1 MFFRCE
7 LPNFREISSL
17 VEERRTF
24 KTCYVLLR
32 FSFYRQRSPWQH
44 RIKDEGNG
52 RELIHKGHLLE
63 ITGHV
68 TTHCDI
74 FSTSKTLSQS
84 FVIFFLKCRCYFHY
98 HFYLL
103 RYLGFVHF
111 GGKWK
116 PDDWQQVQGYCS
128 WPCYTPFFCVFF
140 FSSDDSLSVLF
151 RFAATWWTTRS
162 AWWNEEL
169 SMTWRSWR
177 GCENRRLFSL
187 ACARLQC
194 ERFFYSFVALYVVV
208 VVYFPPQSPEQ
219 EPPQP
224 AVRAAVPEERRADPT
239 VSPQIFLCFAW
250 TSAGWLLPTSG
261 WRTETYVHS
270 HRRSLS
276 SIFSWIWVSDF
287 VRTSAAYH
295 ENCFLKQ
302 HNEGGSRHFAVIDIS
317 ETDNLRNSTQK
328 QKQL

>member
-1 MFFRCE
+1 MW
-7 LPNFREISSL
+7 LHIA
-17 VEERRTF
+17 
-24 KTCYVLLR
+24 
-32 FSFYRQRSPWQH
+32 
-44 RIKDEGNG
+44 
-52 RELIHKGHLLE
+52 
-63 ITGHV
+63 
-68 TTHCDI
+68 
-74 FSTSKTLSQS
+74 
-84 FVIFFLKCRCYFHY
+84 IFFLYQKLCPN
-98 HFYLL
+98 LL
-103 RYLGFVHF
+103 WFFFFEIQVLFSLPFLFVALF
-111 GGKWK
+111 RF
-116 PDDWQQVQGYCS
+116 C
-128 WPCYTPFFCVFF
+128 PFWRLMETWRLTTSRGLLLLTLLHTFFFVVFVVF

-162 AWWNEEL
+162 AWWNAEL

-194 ERFFYSFVALYVVV
+194 EQFFYSFVALYVVV

-224 AVRAAVPEERRADPT
+224 AVRVAVPEERRADPT

-276 SIFSWIWVSDF
+276 SFFIWIWVSDF
-287 VRTSAAYH
+287 VCTSAAYH
-295 ENCFLKQ
+295 ENRFLKQ

-317 ETDNLRNSTQK
+317 ETGHLRNSTQK